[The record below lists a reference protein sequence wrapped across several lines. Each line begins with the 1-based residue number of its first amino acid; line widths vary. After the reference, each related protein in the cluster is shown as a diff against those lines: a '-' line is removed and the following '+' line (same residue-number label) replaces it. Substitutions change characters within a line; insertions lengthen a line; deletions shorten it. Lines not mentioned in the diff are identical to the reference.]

1 MIFCLSYCYL
11 LVFMVVAFIYL
22 IKNPS
27 SLQQCPRK
35 HPPTEK
41 FFKIAQMFFEHIYY
55 RTPLD
60 ECLRRMYITKLH
72 RLVNNTLSVMF
83 RVAKTVAII
92 KQTQKDLMEPP
103 RRYLDQKI
111 HIITKSP
118 HIMKRKKLLIS
129 QCFCA
134 F

>member
-1 MIFCLSYCYL
+1 MIFCLSYWYL
-11 LVFMVVAFIYL
+11 LVFMVAAFIYL

-27 SLQQCPRK
+27 ILQQCPIK
-35 HPPTEK
+35 HPPTDS
-41 FFKIAQMFFEHIYY
+41 FFKIAQMFFEHIYFW
-55 RTPLD
+55 TPLH
-60 ECLRRMYITKLH
+60 ECLHRMYITKLY

-92 KQTQKDLMEPP
+92 KQTQRDLVEPP

-129 QCFCA
+129 ECFCA